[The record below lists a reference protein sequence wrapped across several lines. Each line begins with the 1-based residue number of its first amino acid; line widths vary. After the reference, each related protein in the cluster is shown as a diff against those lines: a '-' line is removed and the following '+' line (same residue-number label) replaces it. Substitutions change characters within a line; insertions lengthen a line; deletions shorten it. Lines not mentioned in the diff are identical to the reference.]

1 MANYKRG
8 RPKNARAG
16 CLLCHSYKA
25 NGTPPR
31 QRLRASDLR
40 RLDAADAQLE
50 DVGVV
55 DSERDAKADAQ
66 GDEKDGDRSSS
77 RSHSMR
83 GREAGLR

>member
-40 RLDAADAQLE
+40 RLDAAHTQLAE
-50 DVGVV
+50 ARRVYTEAG
-55 DSERDAKADAQ
+55 AQ
-66 GDEKDGDRSSS
+66 GDEET
-77 RSHSMR
+77 R
-83 GREAGLR
+83 GAFAVGEV